1 MLDVHCPIYTGAR
14 IFFAQP
20 DALRGSLGITL
31 KVQHTD
37 RQMMDIRNRGIKVEG
52 QDDSTLE
59 GLEGTG
65 KGGGKEGEGYGH

>member
-31 KVQHTD
+31 KVPIHQTHITSME
-37 RQMMDIRNRGIKVEG
+37 R
-52 QDDSTLE
+52 DSRSRAA
-59 GLEGTG
+59 
-65 KGGGKEGEGYGH
+65 